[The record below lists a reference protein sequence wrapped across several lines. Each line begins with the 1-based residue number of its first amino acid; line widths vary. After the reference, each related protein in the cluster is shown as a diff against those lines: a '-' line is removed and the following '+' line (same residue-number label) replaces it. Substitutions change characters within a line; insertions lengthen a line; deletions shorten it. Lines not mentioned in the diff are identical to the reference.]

1 MLILQNV
8 TIARG
13 AKILIEKFSLNV
25 LEKNV
30 IGIIGANGSGKSTLF
45 SVIKGN
51 LEADSGKVEI
61 HKNIKI
67 QFLEQETP
75 GLDLSAL
82 QYTLSSDEV
91 LFQIFETL
99 ALAEKNGDDATIVDC
114 HCRLGEID
122 AYSAEARAA
131 KILVGLGFAHS
142 QLSQPVKAFSGGW
155 RMRLNLAKC
164 LFAQSHLLLLD
175 EPTNHLDMEAI
186 IWLENFIK
194 HYQGAVLIVSHD
206 RDFLD
211 HTVTHIAHLENQ
223 QLKLYTGNYSSFEIE
238 RSNAIQQQKA
248 TYQKQQ
254 AKISQTMQF
263 VNSFGAKA
271 SKAKQAQ
278 SRLKMLEKIKRVEP
292 VYEKSPF
299 TFRFMEPD
307 RMPTPMIVM
316 RSADLGYNNS
326 TILKNITVNI
336 TAGQRL
342 GLLGVNGAGKSTLI
356 KGLCN
361 ELNLLKGT
369 REIYPGTQ
377 IGYFAQHQVD
387 YLPLDASPL
396 SLFKDLPNAG
406 LEKDILSYLGR
417 FNFNRDQAL
426 SSLKYFSGGEK
437 ARLALALI
445 IWNKPNLLLLDE
457 PTNHIDMEVR
467 QALML
472 ALQEYVGAMILVSHD
487 RYLMRALVDELFI
500 IKEGSLIRFD
510 GSVED
515 YQAL

>member
-25 LEKNV
+25 FEKNV

-45 SVIKGN
+45 SVIKGT
-51 LEADSGKVEI
+51 LEADSGRVEI
-61 HKNIKI
+61 NKHIKV

-99 ALAEKNGDDATIVDC
+99 ALAEKNKDDATIVDC

-122 AYSAEARAA
+122 AYSAEAKAA

-142 QLSQPVKAFSGGW
+142 QLTQPVKAFSGGW

-223 QLKLYTGNYSSFEIE
+223 QLKLYTGNYSSFELE
-238 RSNAIQQQKA
+238 RSNAIQQQNA
-248 TYQKQQ
+248 AYQKQQ
-254 AKISQTMQF
+254 VKINQAMDF
-263 VNSFGAKA
+263 VNTFGAKA

-278 SRLKMLEKIKRVEP
+278 SRLKMIGKMNRVQP

-307 RMPTPMIVM
+307 RMPTPMITM
-316 RSADLGYNNS
+316 RRVDLGYND
-326 TILKNITVNI
+326 TVVLKNVTLNI

-356 KGLCN
+356 KGLCS
-361 ELNLLKGT
+361 ELGLLNGV
-369 REIYPGTQ
+369 REIFPGTQ

-387 YLPLDASPL
+387 HLPLDASPL
-396 SLFKDLPNAG
+396 SLFRDLSKTA
-406 LEKDILSYLGR
+406 LEKDLLSYLGR
-417 FNFNRDQAL
+417 FNFSRDQAL

-445 IWNKPNLLLLDE
+445 IWKKPNLLLLDE

-472 ALQEYVGAMILVSHD
+472 ALQNYVGALILVSHD
-487 RYLMRALVDELFI
+487 RYLMRALVDELFVL
-500 IKEGSLIRFD
+500 KEGGLIRFD